1 MKYKV
6 LKFYKGVIVMR
17 KVKINLNTKNRAS
30 DSEILSNLDMYTFQ
44 YAINQIGTSALDFFQ
59 LGADEAMQKDK
70 ISIDFEVNELL
81 ICYKKPLNEVVNRVI
96 RLNKKFNDSRIKRIY
111 ANTLFKETMLTL
123 QMEAGTGYVYDLRK
137 YKKGEPRYICSLIDL
152 LIYFKTNYD
161 IIVPL
166 FSKLPLE
173 KEDITYIKTTTTKL
187 NNLINIL
194 EEEVTSERHQ
204 FLSKKQKL
212 KYNADIK
219 FIIKNWKLNF

>member
-1 MKYKV
+1 
-6 LKFYKGVIVMR
+6 MR
-17 KVKINLNTKNRAS
+17 KVKINLNTQNRAS
-30 DSEILSNLDMYTFQ
+30 DSEIISNLDMFTFQ

-59 LGADEAMQKDK
+59 IGADEAMQKDK

-111 ANTLFKETMLTL
+111 ANTLFKETMLAL

-137 YKKGEPRYICSLIDL
+137 YKKGEPRYVCNLIDL

-173 KEDITYIKTTTTKL
+173 KEDITYIKTTMTKL
-187 NNLINIL
+187 NNLIKIL

-204 FLSKKQKL
+204 FLSKKQRL
-212 KYNADIK
+212 KYNANIK
-219 FIIKNWKLNF
+219 YIIKNWKQLFNNMEVN